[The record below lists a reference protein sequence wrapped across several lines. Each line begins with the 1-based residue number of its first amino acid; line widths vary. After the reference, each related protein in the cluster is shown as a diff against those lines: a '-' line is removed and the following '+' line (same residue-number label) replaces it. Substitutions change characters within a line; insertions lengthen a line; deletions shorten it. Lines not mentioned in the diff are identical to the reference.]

1 MRQRLNDSTDELDK
15 IKKDFAELQSLH
27 NGVAEELT
35 RAKSD
40 REYCIFLSI
49 CANISVKL
57 H

>member
-27 NGVAEELT
+27 NGIADELT

-40 REYCIFLSI
+40 RGYSI
-49 CANISVKL
+49 LLPYCANISVKL